1 MPTRSLAPRRLAVA
15 GAVLAVLCTGPAVA
29 PAASAASRG
38 SAVASEPSRG
48 GPAAVE
54 KLLTALPDPVTDAA
68 LVRVAGRGLR
78 TPYTGTAGPVE
89 AGARFPVGSVTKIFT
104 DAVVLRLVAEGRI
117 GIDDPVR
124 PRLPGLIPAAYSGVT
139 VRRLLDHT
147 SDLPR
152 PAQVPLGPRGV
163 VAASFEAD
171 AAEHPGRVPD
181 PGKVQQYNGLNS
193 FVAGL
198 LVERL
203 TGHPFVR
210 ELDRRVLRP
219 LALRHTALS
228 TDPAIAW
235 SWAEGGLTS
244 TAADLDAFLRALLDG
259 RILPPAQQKHLF
271 EIPAVRSGP
280 ENTSCPPATPCFS
293 AGGLMG
299 VELNG
304 TRAWGKTGTNG
315 GWTSG
320 IFASV
325 EQHRRTVYA
334 LRPGPRATPGEQR
347 TRVEAVI
354 TAALADPGRQDLSS
368 PGRQGLSADRRPPAD
383 ARRVSRGAV
392 PAGTRGVG

>member
-1 MPTRSLAPRRLAVA
+1 MPVRSLTPRRLAVT
-15 GAVLAVLCTGPAVA
+15 GAALAVLCTGPAVA
-29 PAASAASRG
+29 PVASAASRG
-38 SAVASEPSRG
+38 SAAASEPSPGG

-54 KLLTALPDPVTDAA
+54 KLLAALPDPVTDAA

-89 AGARFPVGSVTKIFT
+89 AGAGFPVGSVTKIFT

-117 GIDDPVR
+117 GIDDPIR
-124 PRLPGLIPAAYSGVT
+124 PRLPDLVPAAYAGVT
-139 VRRLLDHT
+139 VRQLLDHT

-152 PAQVPLGPRGV
+152 PVQVPLDPRGV

-171 AAEHPGRVPD
+171 AAEHPGRVPAS
-181 PGKVQQYNGLNS
+181 GKVQQYNGLNS

-203 TGHPFVR
+203 TGRPFVQ

-219 LALRHTALS
+219 LGLRHTALS
-228 TDPAIAW
+228 TDPAVAW

-244 TAADLDAFLRALLDG
+244 TAADLDAFLRALLAG
-259 RILPPAQQKHLF
+259 RLLPPAQQKHLF

-304 TRAWGKTGTNG
+304 TKVWGKTGTNG

-334 LRPGPRATPGEQR
+334 LRPGSRATPGEQR
-347 TRVEAVI
+347 ARVETVI
-354 TAALADPGRQDLSS
+354 TAALADPGRQGLSS
-368 PGRQGLSADRRPPAD
+368 DPSGPPAD
-383 ARRVSRGAV
+383 ARRVPHGAV
-392 PAGTRGVG
+392 PPGARGVG